1 MIVMVP
7 ICVFAHPLFCYRS
20 CFYCDL
26 HSFPTRRSSDLGTP
40 ALIGRHDAS
49 VLEIALDHGFASAA
63 TFARAFRTHFGMSA
77 TRWRAGGAA
86 RWRARLRRKPSKQLR
101 NDGKARAR
109 SRAHRGR
116 KEAVM
121 SIRVQQQPPT
131 TSPTC

>member
-63 TFARAFRTHFGMSA
+63 TFARAFRDWKS
-77 TRWRAGGAA
+77 TRLNSSHITISYAVFCLKKKKKKKHKRNTKM
-86 RWRARLRRKPSKQLR
+86 RKSDKDMIKNTEPIK
-101 NDGKARAR
+101 
-109 SRAHRGR
+109 
-116 KEAVM
+116 
-121 SIRVQQQPPT
+121 
-131 TSPTC
+131 